1 MLVKSKCSMLVIDD
15 DLAILKSFKRI
26 LERNGYEVAT
36 AQTGKEAKAKLE
48 KQGYDATLVDL
59 KLPDMNGLDLLP
71 GMEEKDPQMVKIV
84 ITGAARSDDDCQTA
98 KRRADIFLAKPV
110 QPETLLNV
118 LKVKLKERKVKNV

>member
-48 KQGYDATLVDL
+48 KQGYDATLIDL
-59 KLPDMNGLDLLP
+59 KLPDMSGLDLLP
-71 GMEEKDPQMVKIV
+71 RMEEKDPQMVKIV
-84 ITGAARSDDDCQTA
+84 ITGASRSDDDCQTA
-98 KRRADIFLAKPV
+98 KRRADFFLSKPV

-118 LKVKLKERKVKNV
+118 LKVKLKERKIKNV